1 MALTLR
7 DHIIQISD
15 FTDEEKTAFRNARK
29 YNDQVS
35 GAYGVPAAI
44 YKAFGKPPEPKRVHE

>member
-7 DHIIQISD
+7 DHIMQISD
-15 FTDEEKTAFRNARK
+15 FTDEEKTALRNGYK
-29 YNDQVS
+29 DNDQVS

-44 YKAFGKPPEPKRVHE
+44 YKAFGKPPETKPVHK